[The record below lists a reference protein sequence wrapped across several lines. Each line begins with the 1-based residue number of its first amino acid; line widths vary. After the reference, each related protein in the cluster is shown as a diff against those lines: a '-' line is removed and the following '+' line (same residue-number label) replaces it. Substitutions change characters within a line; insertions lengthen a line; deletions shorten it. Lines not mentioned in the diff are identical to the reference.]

1 MVITFLAVLLLAFG
15 LVLFTGG
22 GVGLLRMP
30 DFYSRLHPAGKLDT
44 LGIMSMVGGLALYN
58 LALEGMSFTHVLVSL
73 KMLLIAIFVFHSSP
87 TATHAIVDAGIQ
99 AGLKPWTREERR

>member
-1 MVITFLAVLLLAFG
+1 MVITFLAVLFLAFG

-58 LALEGMSFTHVLVSL
+58 LALEGLTFSHVLVSL

-87 TATHAIVDAGIQ
+87 TATHAIVDAGIR

>member
-1 MVITFLAVLLLAFG
+1 MVINVLAILMLAFG

-44 LGIMSMVGGLALYN
+44 LGIMAMVGGLALYN
-58 LALEGMSFTHVLVSL
+58 LGLEGLTFTHVLVSL
-73 KMLLIAIFVFHSSP
+73 KMLLIAVFVFHSSP
-87 TATHAIVDAGIQ
+87 TATHAIVDAGIK

>member
-1 MVITFLAVLLLAFG
+1 MVITFLAILLLAFG

-58 LALEGMSFTHVLVSL
+58 LALEGLSFSHVLVSL
-73 KMLLIAIFVFHSSP
+73 KILLIAIFVFHSSP
-87 TATHAIVDAGIQ
+87 TATHAIVDAGIR